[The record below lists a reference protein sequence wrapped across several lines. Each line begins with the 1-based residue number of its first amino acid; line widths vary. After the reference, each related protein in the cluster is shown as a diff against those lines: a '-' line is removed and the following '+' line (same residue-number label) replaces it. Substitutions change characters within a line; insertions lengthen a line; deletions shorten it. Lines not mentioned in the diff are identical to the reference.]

1 MNFKRKENLKNCRIL
16 ISNDDGIDAP
26 GIKVLEEE
34 ICKICDDVWVVA
46 PQDQKSGASHSV
58 SPGLSNLE
66 GIPENDKLP
75 TGIRKIDNRHFSVS
89 GTPADCVYCAVN
101 FIIKDKLPDLV
112 VTGINCGRNVAEDVG
127 YSGTVGAAAE
137 GIVLG
142 IPAVAFSQHL
152 EKGTTDREIARHYPA
167 QPLEKLTSLAFSR
180 NTLVSVNFPNISL
193 AALKGIDVSRQGEW
207 RFEEDPQEFELS
219 GKDNY
224 DDELLPKFDIPSDI
238 ESWKNNKISVTPLK
252 LDMTDYTSIAPLSKV
267 LNDLAGKVPAIIRGP
282 AAIC

>member
-152 EKGTTDREIARHYPA
+152 EKGKTDWEIARHYIAPL
-167 QPLEKLTSLAFSR
+167 LEKITSLAFSR

-267 LNDLAGKVPAIIRGP
+267 LNDLAG
-282 AAIC
+282 